1 MKLLLRPL
9 LFCISLLCLPAFV
22 QAQGFVSG
30 TVLGENGQPLP
41 AANVKLDNGKGFV
54 QGMSTNEK
62 GHFKIP
68 VPEDCYTLQLTHV
81 GYGPLRKDS
90 LCIEKN
96 ATLSLGTLKLESDQL
111 NTVNILAPKETPDD
125 RYIFNPKDVLS
136 GDGGSALDVFR
147 NIPLVN
153 VEVNG
158 KIKLRG
164 SRSAQIWIDG
174 RQSGLTGSS
183 REAFLAN
190 LPAASIERIEIITN
204 PGAKFDAD
212 GSAGIINIVLKKDA
226 RKGLRGNLGIN
237 AGSGD
242 KYGAFGR
249 LDYVT
254 GKLIFN
260 VDYSYRYT
268 EYDRRY
274 VSDRINQ
281 VPVPLRYARSNSG
294 TDYMGTHFTR
304 AGIAWRPKSSL
315 RLFAE
320 GSFQYAY
327 ETQWRFLTQ
336 QQRVIDPDIFV
347 ENQRRITVEG
357 TNNITGEVA
366 AGFEKH
372 FKNKKHKISAEAS
385 FSQRPD
391 SAYREFN
398 SVFAGEDWAGIGL
411 PRQFYNTHENK
422 RFRMLT
428 GRVDYQLPFGKKM
441 ELETGIK
448 AVYRNNNTDIQ
459 RFDEDPASGEMLF
472 NNLVSNHFIYS
483 EQVYAAYAEWSHT
496 IKKWKYKIGLRPEY
510 SYISINQLTINQLN
524 RKSYWNVYPSAAL
537 IFKPKDGHTLRLSYS
552 RRVNRPSAGNL
563 NPFPDY
569 SDPLSIRYGNP
580 DLNPEYTHSAEL
592 LYDFETK
599 KHYFTT
605 GFYYKHTSNVIGRF
619 AVLDSLTGITNVT
632 FQNIAQSHN
641 AGFEFTS
648 RFRILKR
655 WNLQA
660 GLNIYYFAID
670 ASNLQTDLGQN
681 NIGAQFKMLNS
692 VKLWKN
698 MIIQFGSTVLSPQ
711 VSPQRRTYW
720 RYYFDLGIRKEFLKN
735 RLSVTLNIS
744 DIFNTDRTITYTY
757 GPNFSEDRNRKKE
770 SRIAMLTV
778 SWRFGKQESG
788 SENLPLPVLDNGNDD
803 D

>member
-1 MKLLLRPL
+1 M
-9 LFCISLLCLPAFV
+9 LCSIHTAF
-22 QAQGFVSG
+22 AQGYVSG
-30 TVLGENGQPLP
+30 TVHGENRQPLSG
-41 AANVKLDNGKGFV
+41 ANVRADNGKGFI

-62 GHFKIP
+62 GHFKLLL
-68 VPEDCYTLQLTHV
+68 PEGCYTLYISHV
-81 GYGPLRKDS
+81 GYTALDKDS

-96 ATLSLGTLKLESDQL
+96 ANRSLGTLQLISDNKL
-111 NTVNILAPKETPDD
+111 NTVNIVTEKDVPDD
-125 RYIFNPKDVLS
+125 RYIFDPRDILS

-174 RQSGLTGSS
+174 RQSGLSGAS

-190 LPAASIERIEIITN
+190 LPASSIERIEIITN
-204 PGAKFDAD
+204 PGARFDAD

-226 RKGLRGNLGIN
+226 RNGLRGNLGLN
-237 AGSGD
+237 AGSGN
-242 KYGAFGR
+242 KYGAFAR
-249 LDYVT
+249 LDYVSS
-254 GKLIFN
+254 KLIFN

-274 VSDRINQ
+274 VS
-281 VPVPLRYARSNSG
+281 LRNNALPAPMQYLRSNSG
-294 TDYMGTHFTR
+294 TDYLGTHFTHT
-304 AGIAWRPKSSL
+304 ALIWKPKNSL

-320 GSFQYAY
+320 GSFQYTY
-327 ETQWRFLTQ
+327 ETQWRYLFQ
-336 QQRVIDPDIFV
+336 QQRLSNPDIFI

-357 TNNITGEVA
+357 TNNLTGEAVL
-366 AGFEKH
+366 GFEKH

-385 FSQRPD
+385 YSERPD
-391 SAYREFN
+391 TAFREFN
-398 SVFAGEDWAGIGL
+398 AVFAGEDWTNSGI
-411 PRQFYNTHENK
+411 PRDYYTTSEKK
-422 RFRMLT
+422 RYRLVT
-428 GRVDYQLPFGKKM
+428 GRIDYQLPFGKKM

-448 AVYRNNNTDIQ
+448 AVYRSNNTDIQ
-459 RFDEDPASGEMLF
+459 RFDEDPFSGSLLY
-472 NNLVSNHFIYS
+472 NNLVSNHFLYN
-483 EQVYAAYAEWSHT
+483 EQVYAAYAEWSHS

-510 SYISINQLTINQLN
+510 SFISIRQLTINQVN
-524 RKSYWNVYPSAAL
+524 TKSYWNVYPSAAL
-537 IFKPKDGHTLRLSYS
+537 IFKPKSGHSVRLSYS

-569 SDPLSIRYGNP
+569 SDPLVIRYGNP
-580 DLNPEYTHSAEL
+580 SLNPEYTHSAEL

-619 AVLDSLTGITNVT
+619 AVLDSASGLTNVT
-632 FQNIAQSHN
+632 YQNIAQSHS

-681 NIGAQFKMLNS
+681 NIGGQLKMLNS

-711 VSPQRRTYW
+711 IAPQRETYW
-720 RYYFDLGIRKEFLKN
+720 RYYFDLGIRKEFFRN
-735 RLSVTLNIS
+735 RLAITLNVS
-744 DIFNTDRTITYTY
+744 DIFNTDRTISHSY
-757 GPNFSEDRNRKKE
+757 GLNFSEDRNRKKE
-770 SRIAMLTV
+770 SRIAMLTLT
-778 SWRFGKQESG
+778 WRFGKQDDT
-788 SENLPLPVLDNGNDD
+788 NNDNVPLPALDNGNDD